1 MKRSNNLVLRI
12 AAWAAK
18 SLPMPVK
25 QGLYRLGPVSR
36 LLRRS
41 LNRAAPGGMS
51 VVTVAGGDLA
61 GLRLHLDLH
70 TEKDFWLGTYEPEL
84 QDAVRELVR
93 PGMVVYDVG
102 ANIGYI
108 SLLLARAVGPQ
119 GRIIA
124 FEALP
129 ANVERL
135 RANLALNPDLAPR
148 LGVDPRAVADCPG
161 QVHFLVHDSVGMGK
175 VEGSAGRQAA
185 YSQTIEVPAVSLDS
199 FVYQEGHPLPAAI
212 KIDIEGGEVLALPGM
227 RRVLEEAHPLLLM
240 EIHGPEAARVAWDQ
254 LSGLGYRLGEMVPGY
269 PPIQSPEELGW
280 KTYLV
285 AR

>member
-1 MKRSNNLVLRI
+1 
-12 AAWAAK
+12 
-18 SLPMPVK
+18 MPVK
-25 QGLYRLGPVSR
+25 QGLYRLGPASR

-41 LNRAAPGGMS
+41 LNRATPGGIS
-51 VVTVAGGDLA
+51 VATVAGGDLA

-70 TEKDFWLGTYEPEL
+70 TEKDFWLGTYEPDL
-84 QDAVRELVR
+84 QSAVRELIA
-93 PGMVVYDVG
+93 PGMTVYDVG

-119 GRIIA
+119 GRIVA

-129 ANVERL
+129 ANVARL
-135 RANLALNPDLAPR
+135 RANLYLNPDLAPR
-148 LGVDPRAVADCPG
+148 VAVEPRAVTDCPG
-161 QVHFLVHDSVGMGK
+161 LVHFLVHDSVGMGK
-175 VEGSAGRQAA
+175 VEGSAGRQAT
-185 YSQTIEVPAVSLDS
+185 YVETIEIAAVSLDA
-199 FVYQEGHPLPAAI
+199 FVYEEGQPLPAAI
-212 KIDIEGGEVLALPGM
+212 KVDIEGGEVLALPGM

-240 EIHGPEAARVAWDQ
+240 EIHGPEAARVAWEQ
-254 LSGLGYRLGEMVPGY
+254 LSSQGYCLAEMAPGY